1 MGNKSRYT
9 ANLVSDN
16 NLFVDITNDRVGVGS
31 THPTAKLD
39 VDGTLNVSGVSTF
52 QSDIH
57 FDDNDK
63 INMGDNDDLQ
73 IYHHNNGTGVIQNAG
88 SGQLQLR
95 SNTIRLLNQATDE
108 DFAFFRDDGAVELYY
123 DDTKKFETTGYGATV
138 FGGLNVSGI
147 STFTGNVSFGSSAFF
162 GDGDTINM
170 GDSDDLKIFHSG
182 ITGNIKNTTGTLI
195 LQSGTVRIQ
204 DGGSSQTAFSAADG
218 VAKLY
223 FENSEKLTTNAQ
235 GIDVTGH
242 TETDTLNVSGIS
254 TFNDN
259 LELIE
264 ANIVFGLSGGA
275 SDDRLKFH
283 NSEIYQDNHSFR
295 IVGGGVGISL
305 RADGT
310 NTWSNSAG
318 DEDYITAIQNAE
330 VQLYYDNS
338 KKFETLGAGVT
349 VTGTTF
355 SNQLSVSGVSTFS
368 NNVTMDGG
376 DITFTSQ
383 GDKLIFTADA
393 SNPGSGGAIEISTS
407 GSGTAEISGN
417 SNELRIYNQQDANH
431 SIAMRAGAY
440 DFKDESADYYALFY
454 QGSVRL
460 YHPSSAGGI
469 TDQKLETTSGG
480 INVIGHTET
489 DTLNVSGICTAA
501 SFSGNGN
508 DIVHS
513 TWTLGA
519 NGSSHYTFTGPGGL
533 SNTDDPKI
541 YLARG
546 QTYEFVNNSGGS
558 HPFQIQQSNGSAYS
572 TGVTNNGASS
582 GTIRFEVPF
591 SAPNTLQYKCTNH
604 SSMGNTIIVYPDIS
618 P

>member
-259 LELIE
+259 LELNE

-310 NTWSNSAG
+310 NTWSNSLG
-318 DEDYITAIQNAE
+318 NEDYITAIQNAE

-338 KKFETLGAGVT
+338 KKF
-349 VTGTTF
+349 
-355 SNQLSVSGVSTFS
+355 
-368 NNVTMDGG
+368 
-376 DITFTSQ
+376 
-383 GDKLIFTADA
+383 
-393 SNPGSGGAIEISTS
+393 
-407 GSGTAEISGN
+407 
-417 SNELRIYNQQDANH
+417 
-431 SIAMRAGAY
+431 
-440 DFKDESADYYALFY
+440 
-454 QGSVRL
+454 
-460 YHPSSAGGI
+460 
-469 TDQKLETTSGG
+469 ETTSGG